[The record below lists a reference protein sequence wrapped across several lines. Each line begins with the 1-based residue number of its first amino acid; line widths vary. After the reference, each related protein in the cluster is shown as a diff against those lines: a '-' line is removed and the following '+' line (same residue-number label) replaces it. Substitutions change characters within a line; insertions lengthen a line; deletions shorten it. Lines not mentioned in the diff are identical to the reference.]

1 MNEHDDSQDDDSQ
14 EPKLP
19 EDSFLHALVRL
30 ADSEIE
36 FAVTLSVGG
45 LLISGTIIRFS
56 EYLKLF
62 GNQISASTPELQDE
76 VTRTFVALADK
87 AQDAERERERE
98 KEIWQ
103 SVGKHPEDDFTPR
116 YIHLKDAK
124 FFLAAD
130 NGIPTQGGTLW
141 RGKIVSVDGFSLGLI
156 SATSDH

>member
-1 MNEHDDSQDDDSQ
+1 MNEHDDPQ

-87 AQDAERERERE
+87 AQDAERERERK

-103 SVGKHPEDDFTPR
+103 SVGEDPEDDFTPR